1 MHFKSET
8 FSFISLPAC
17 MLTLLPFGLNQTVGK
32 DTPNQGQ
39 EPWSSGYG
47 GDSSSKGHAFESQHH
62 ILHGHFFT
70 YLFVVKKIMC
80 VCKGE
85 NK

>member
-1 MHFKSET
+1 
-8 FSFISLPAC
+8 

-32 DTPNQGQ
+32 DTPNQGR

-47 GDSSSKGHAFESQHH
+47 GETRVPKVMRSNPSTH